1 VSDSDAETA
10 RAPLTVR
17 TDLTLS
23 VDGRPVD
30 VSSTG
35 ERLFV
40 EFPSLSAAVRTFARS
55 PPTARRRLHELLTT
69 TDLTVELRVRG
80 RTVALVGADAR
91 PGGLSGRVGAEPMEL
106 RVGGVFGAVG
116 QELSAAGR
124 WLGRLNRRLRGW

>member
-1 VSDSDAETA
+1 MSDSETEA
-10 RAPLTVR
+10 RAPLTVQ

-40 EFPSLSAAVRTFARS
+40 EFPSLSAAVRAFARS

-69 TDLTVELRVRG
+69 TDLTVELRVRD
-80 RTVALVGADAR
+80 RTVALVGAEAR
-91 PGGLSGRVGAEPMEL
+91 PGGLSKRAGVAPVEL

-124 WLGRLNRRLRGW
+124 RLGRLNRRLRGR

>member
-1 VSDSDAETA
+1 VSDGNGETA

-17 TDLTLS
+17 ADLTLS

-40 EFPSLSAAVRTFARS
+40 AFPSLSAAVRTVARS
-55 PPTARRRLHELLTT
+55 PPTVRRRLHELLTT
-69 TDLTVELRVRG
+69 TDLTVELRVRD
-80 RTVALVGADAR
+80 RTVALVGAEAR
-91 PGGLSGRVGAEPMEL
+91 PGGLSERVGTAPVEL
-106 RVGGVFGAVG
+106 RTGGVLGAVG

-124 WLGRLNRRLRGW
+124 RLRRLSRRLRGR